1 MGVHIMN
8 QIIWTKKPWD
18 FEKFHHVAPCFLLQW
33 NRCFLD
39 GRWLS
44 IECKTEERICSSA
57 FNEFRLQLE
66 ICKSSM
72 EFCTQWFQW
81 EKKKINKK
89 SICKKIDR
97 TLSVQS
103 FNMMEAKVFELFCI
117 KPAEDRK
124 VTLCVS
130 LWFFVGIYFFG
141 WHHQPNHSD
150 DNQKAGAISIT
161 ISIWLYIENK
171 FKSSLSNAPSVFRQM
186 HYYVVQLSSDWSDGK
201 IIVIS

>member
-1 MGVHIMN
+1 MF
-8 QIIWTKKPWD
+8 K
-18 FEKFHHVAPCFLLQW
+18 
-33 NRCFLD
+33 R
-39 GRWLS
+39 
-44 IECKTEERICSSA
+44 
-57 FNEFRLQLE
+57 
-66 ICKSSM
+66 
-72 EFCTQWFQW
+72 FQW
-81 EKKKINKK
+81 ISASIGNLQKFNGILYSMISMRKKKKINKK

-117 KPAEDRK
+117 KPVEDRK

>member
-1 MGVHIMN
+1 MVIDWVKLKNEFVQALSMN
-8 QIIWTKKPWD
+8 FGFNWKSAK
-18 FEKFHHVAPCFLLQW
+18 VQW
-33 NRCFLD
+33 NFVLND
-39 GRWLS
+39 
-44 IECKTEERICSSA
+44 
-57 FNEFRLQLE
+57 FNE
-66 ICKSSM
+66 K
-72 EFCTQWFQW
+72 
-81 EKKKINKK
+81 KKKINKK

-117 KPAEDRK
+117 KPVEDRK